1 MKVKVKKEFEQIKE
15 VLPLDYETKLVSSLN
30 NWDTFVGANGETY
43 TVEWI
48 RNMVGYIPLYEIF
61 EKV

>member
-1 MKVKVKKEFEQIKE
+1 MKVKVKKEFEQLKE
-15 VLPLDYETKLVSSLN
+15 VLPLGHETELVSSLN
-30 NWDTFVGANGETY
+30 NWDTFIGVNGETY

-48 RNMVGYIPLYEIF
+48 RNMIGYTPLYEIF